1 MTNPEL
7 IRSPRDWVEDFSHE
21 NGNYVCQC
29 CMCEK
34 TFLGHKRRVVCQLCS
49 EREKTMIEFK
59 PFPKIPRLSR
69 DCVIT
74 EKIDGTNASI
84 TILDPKAPEGIP
96 PEAMIVTYGI
106 YQFAI
111 VAGSRRRFITT
122 GKDNAGF
129 ARWVLDNAEALV
141 LELGYGT
148 HFGEWW
154 GAGIQRKYGLVN
166 EDKRFSLFNTSRWA
180 EDEQRKLCHV
190 VPTLYEGEFCTLN
203 IEDVLYNLRDTGSM
217 AAPGFMEPEGI
228 VIFHK
233 AGNLLFKK
241 TIDGDE
247 SWKG

>member
-1 MTNPEL
+1 
-7 IRSPRDWVEDFSHE
+7 
-21 NGNYVCQC
+21 
-29 CMCEK
+29 
-34 TFLGHKRRVVCQLCS
+34 
-49 EREKTMIEFK
+49 MIEFE

-96 PEAMIVTYGI
+96 LEALTVTYGI

-111 VAGSRRRFITT
+111 VAGSRRRFITIE
-122 GKDNAGF
+122 KDNAGF

-166 EDKRFSLFNTSRWA
+166 EDKRFSLFNTSRW
-180 EDEQRKLCHV
+180 EKDEQRKLCHV
-190 VPTLYEGEFCTLN
+190 VPILYEGPFDTHAISMALAFL
-203 IEDVLYNLRDTGSM
+203 DLTGSI
-217 AAPGFMEPEGI
+217 AAPGFMKPEGI

-233 AGNLLFKK
+233 AANFLFKK
-241 TIDGDE
+241 TIVGDE
-247 SWKG
+247 GGKD